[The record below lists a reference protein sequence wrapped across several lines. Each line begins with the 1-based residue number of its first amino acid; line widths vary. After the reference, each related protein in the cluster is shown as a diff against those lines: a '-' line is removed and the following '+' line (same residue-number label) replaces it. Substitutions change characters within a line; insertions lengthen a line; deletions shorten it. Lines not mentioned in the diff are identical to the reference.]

1 MKWDIFLFHLINN
14 LANRWSVLDMLG
26 IFAAVFLLPMM
37 VFLLVLAT
45 FTIKCLWEEHW
56 YEMPI
61 KAGVAALVGYGIR
74 FVIGEIVGRG
84 RPFAVLENAH
94 QLVFKEATL
103 DSFPS
108 GHATL
113 AFALAFV
120 VFKQDRDWGIAFL
133 ILATI
138 VAIGRV
144 FTGLH
149 FPLDIIGG
157 AILGWLGAWIVH
169 RIEHRQWGKVERALR
184 AR

>member
-1 MKWDIFLFHLINN
+1 MKWDIYLFHLINN

-37 VFLLVLAT
+37 AFLLVLAA
-45 FTIKCLWEEHW
+45 FTIKRLREEHW

-61 KAGVAALVGYGIR
+61 KAGVTALIGYGIR

-84 RPFAVLENAH
+84 RPFAVLENVH
-94 QLVFKEATL
+94 QLVPKEAVL

-120 VFKQDRDWGIAFL
+120 VFKQDQDWGIAFL
-133 ILATI
+133 VLAAV
-138 VAIGRV
+138 VALGRV

-149 FPLDIIGG
+149 FPLDVVGG
-157 AILGWLGAWIVH
+157 AIVGWLGAWIVSK
-169 RIEHRQWGKVERALR
+169 IEGIQWSRVGWSLR
-184 AR
+184 R

>member
-1 MKWDIFLFHLINN
+1 MLSIDIKFFHLINN
-14 LANRWSVLDMLG
+14 LANRWPMLDMLG
-26 IFAAVFLLPMM
+26 IFAAVVLLPMM
-37 VFLLVLAT
+37 AFLLVLAA
-45 FTIKCLWEEHW
+45 FTIKRLWEEHW

-61 KAGVAALVGYGIR
+61 KAGVAGLIGYGIR

-84 RPFAVLENAH
+84 RPFAVLENVH
-94 QLVFKEATL
+94 QLVPKEAVL

-108 GHATL
+108 GHTTL

-138 VAIGRV
+138 VALGRV

-149 FPLDIIGG
+149 FPMDIIGG
-157 AILGWLGAWIVH
+157 AIVGWLGAWVVQK
-169 RIEHRQWGKVERALR
+169 IEHRQWGKIERRLQG
-184 AR
+184 